1 MAVTTEDIWTDFE
14 KKLLGFIQARV
25 SDREISK
32 DILQDV
38 FLKIHTNLKSLKST
52 DKLSSWVYQITRNA
66 IIDYYRKKK
75 IITDQIPEVP
85 ENLEDDN
92 LNEDFY
98 GCLNSH
104 LNQLEAKDRHA
115 IIQTSYKKVSQK
127 DFAEQEGLTYTAA
140 KSRVQRAR
148 KKLNELFVGCC
159 QIKTDNY
166 GNIISS
172 NNENCNC

>member
-1 MAVTTEDIWTDFE
+1 MTIKTEHIWKDFE
-14 KKLLGFIQARV
+14 NKLLGFIKSRV
-25 SDREISK
+25 SDNEISK

-38 FLKIHTNLKSLKST
+38 FVKIHLNIGSLKST
-52 DKLSSWVYQITRNA
+52 DRLSSWVYQITRNA

-75 IITDQIPEVP
+75 IQTDKIPEVP

-92 LNEDFY
+92 LNADFY
-98 GCLNSH
+98 GCLKSH
-104 LNQLEAKDRHA
+104 LNQLSEQDKKA

-127 DFAEQEGLTYTAA
+127 DFAIQEGISYTAA

-148 KKLNELFVGCC
+148 KKLNDLFVGCC
-159 QIKTDNY
+159 QIQTDKY

-172 NNENCNC
+172 ENEDCNC

>member
-1 MAVTTEDIWTDFE
+1 MTVTTENIWADFE
-14 KKLLGFIQARV
+14 EKLLGFIQARV

-38 FLKIHTNLKSLKST
+38 FLKIHSNLKSLKSA

-75 IITDQIPEVP
+75 IITDEIPEIP
-85 ENLEDDN
+85 ETLEDENLNSE
-92 LNEDFY
+92 FF

-104 LNQLEAKDRHA
+104 LNQLDEKDKRA
-115 IIQTSYKKVSQK
+115 IIQTSYKNVSQK
-127 DFAEQEGLTYTAA
+127 EFAEQEGLSYTAA

-148 KKLNELFVGCC
+148 RKLNDLFVGCC
-159 QIKTDNY
+159 QIQTDNY

-172 NNENCNC
+172 ENENCNC